1 VDEAS
6 NKAAVRPAVLA
17 EAAEIMEVP
26 VVTEVPVVAVG
37 HLEGDEAVGHRPRAG
52 VAFPEVGRVKE
63 AEVEAIM
70 DHPEADAVEHAVEV
84 EEGSRLEQQLKFT
97 GILYST
103 LAPFV
108 HNRAR

>member
-1 VDEAS
+1 
-6 NKAAVRPAVLA
+6 
-17 EAAEIMEVP
+17 
-26 VVTEVPVVAVG
+26 
-37 HLEGDEAVGHRPRAG
+37 
-52 VAFPEVGRVKE
+52 
-63 AEVEAIM
+63 M